1 METQPQETKQA
12 HSTPEMVKPM
22 PSKVTALRSSK
33 SVRLWVI
40 GGLIVLGVI
49 ALFFVKGT
57 WAKVIIG
64 VMIALLMGAF
74 GMEVANT
81 DYDLGKAIE
90 TGSLAAAKI
99 ERDPT
104 TGNLINI
111 DNFCNAEKMDY
122 NCSDFKT
129 QPEAQG
135 VYARCQT
142 LGNNMDMFRL
152 DGDKD
157 GKVCESLPAGAR

>member
-1 METQPQETKQA
+1 MDTHE
-12 HSTPEMVKPM
+12 
-22 PSKVTALRSSK
+22 LRSSK
-33 SVRLWVI
+33 KVRLWVI
-40 GGLIVLGVI
+40 AGLIVLGVI
-49 ALFFVKGT
+49 AFFFVKAT

-64 VMIALLMGAF
+64 VMVAILMGAF

-99 ERDPT
+99 ERDPA
-104 TGNLINI
+104 TGNLINV

-129 QPEAQG
+129 QSEAQD

-142 LGNNMDMFRL
+142 LGKNMDVFRL

-157 GKVCESLPAGAR
+157 GMVCESLPTSAR

>member
-1 METQPQETKQA
+1 MDVQQA
-12 HSTPEMVKPM
+12 
-22 PSKVTALRSSK
+22 RSSRT
-33 SVRLWVI
+33 VRLWVI
-40 GGLIVLGVI
+40 GGLIVLGII

-64 VMIALLMGAF
+64 VMVALLMGAL

-99 ERDPT
+99 ERDT
-104 TGNLINI
+104 ETGNLINV
-111 DNFCNAEKMDY
+111 DAFCNAEKMDY
-122 NCSDFKT
+122 NCADFKT
-129 QPEAQG
+129 QPEAQT
-135 VYARCQT
+135 VYERCKT
-142 LGNNMDMFRL
+142 LGANMDVFRL

-157 GKVCESLPAGAR
+157 GVVCESLPKGAR

>member
-1 METQPQETKQA
+1 MDTQE
-12 HSTPEMVKPM
+12 
-22 PSKVTALRSSK
+22 LRSSK
-33 SVRLWVI
+33 KVRLWVI
-40 GGLIVLGVI
+40 GGLIVLAII
-49 ALFFVKGT
+49 ALFFVKAT

-64 VMIALLMGAF
+64 VMVALLMGAF

-99 ERDPT
+99 ERDPE
-104 TGNLINI
+104 TGNLINV

-129 QPEAQG
+129 QPEAQS

-142 LGNNMDMFRL
+142 LGKNMDVFRL
-152 DGDKD
+152 DGDND
-157 GKVCESLPAGAR
+157 GKVCESLPVGAR

>member
-1 METQPQETKQA
+1 MDIQQA
-12 HSTPEMVKPM
+12 
-22 PSKVTALRSSK
+22 RSSHT
-33 SVRLWVI
+33 VRLWVI
-40 GGLIVLGVI
+40 GGLIVLGII
-49 ALFFVKGT
+49 ALFFVKAT

-64 VMIALLMGAF
+64 VMVAILMGAF

-99 ERDPT
+99 ERDPQ
-104 TGNLINI
+104 TGNLINV
-111 DNFCNAEKMDY
+111 DSFCNAEKMDY

-129 QPEAQG
+129 QPEAQS
-135 VYARCQT
+135 VYDRCSS
-142 LGNNMDMFRL
+142 LGKNMDIYRL

-157 GKVCESLPAGAR
+157 GMVCESLPAGAR

>member
-1 METQPQETKQA
+1 MDTQE
-12 HSTPEMVKPM
+12 
-22 PSKVTALRSSK
+22 LRSSK
-33 SVRLWVI
+33 KVRLWVI
-40 GGLIVLGVI
+40 GGLIVLGII
-49 ALFFVKGT
+49 ALFFVKAT

-64 VMIALLMGAF
+64 VMVALLMGAF
-74 GMEVANT
+74 GMEVAST

-99 ERDPT
+99 ERDPA
-104 TGNLINI
+104 TGDLINV
-111 DNFCNAEKMDY
+111 DYFCNAEKIDC

-129 QPEAQG
+129 QPEAQS
-135 VYARCQT
+135 VYSRCQT
-142 LGNNMDMFRL
+142 LGKNMDVFRL

>member
-1 METQPQETKQA
+1 MVLFSDMDIQQA
-12 HSTPEMVKPM
+12 
-22 PSKVTALRSSK
+22 RSSHK
-33 SVRLWVI
+33 VRLWVI
-40 GGLIVLGVI
+40 GGLIILGII

-64 VMIALLMGAF
+64 VMVALLMGAF

-81 DYDLGKAIE
+81 DYDLGKVIE

-99 ERDPT
+99 ERDPA
-104 TGNLINI
+104 TGNLINV

-129 QPEAQG
+129 QPEAQS

-142 LGNNMDMFRL
+142 LGKNMDIFRL

-157 GKVCESLPAGAR
+157 GMVCEALPKGAR

>member
-1 METQPQETKQA
+1 MDIQQA
-12 HSTPEMVKPM
+12 
-22 PSKVTALRSSK
+22 RSSHT
-33 SVRLWVI
+33 VRLWVI
-40 GGLIVLGVI
+40 GGLIVLGII
-49 ALFFVKGT
+49 ALFFVKAT

-64 VMIALLMGAF
+64 VMVAILMGAF

-99 ERDPT
+99 ERDT
-104 TGNLINI
+104 QTGNLINV
-111 DNFCNAEKMDY
+111 DSFCNAEKMDY

-129 QPEAQG
+129 QPEAQS
-135 VYARCQT
+135 VYDRCSS
-142 LGNNMDMFRL
+142 LGKNMDIYRL

-157 GKVCESLPAGAR
+157 GMVCESLPAGAR